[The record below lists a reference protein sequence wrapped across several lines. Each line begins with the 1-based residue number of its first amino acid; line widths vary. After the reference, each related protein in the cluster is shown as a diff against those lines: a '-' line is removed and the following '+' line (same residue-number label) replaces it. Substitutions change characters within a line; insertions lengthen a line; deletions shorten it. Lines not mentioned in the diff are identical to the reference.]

1 MKSLNIALLSLGL
14 VAAGVSSCDDRL
26 DVINPNQQ
34 TTENFGKDAS
44 TLKEAVIACY
54 NHIRM
59 EGTFARVGYNINVC
73 RGDEAWNAGQVW
85 YLPFDNLNIP
95 VTEEIAS
102 WSWRD
107 WYYTIN
113 VCNYVLQQV
122 EVATLSEDEYNEIK
136 GQALFIRGMAYY
148 ELSIMYKNPPV
159 ITDYSQYSSF
169 DGLYLSNADATQD
182 KAFDQVEADLKL
194 ALDLLPSKDKGGE
207 WAKGRANKGA
217 AAGYLSR
224 ALMFRHKFAD
234 AKTVLLD
241 IINGKYGKYDLT
253 ADFGDNFKE
262 TNAYE
267 NNIESLFEI
276 QYLDYGS
283 QGTDDE
289 WTPVNTSANATQGHA
304 IESNFGSYI
313 VGGWAD
319 ISASTWLYNLY
330 KKERTASGALD
341 PRLYYTCGTYE
352 ADYPAQG
359 LDNMFY
365 GQDMQERIDAYNA
378 LQKKEADKIK
388 AITTNANNG
397 GIPIVKHTSARQGI
411 VSTVVTGLHCGVN
424 LRIIRF
430 SEILLLA
437 AEAINEVDGPAAA
450 IPYINRVRQRAG
462 LKDLDAS
469 KFGTADKLFEQIAN
483 VERPKELGCENIRIA
498 DLLRWGFFYDSERL
512 AQMKLHTAY
521 IKTKDLYLDEI
532 KSLDDLP
539 ETGDYSLSHYQPG
552 HEYLPIWQG
561 NLDAN
566 PNLVGNCA
574 NNSTDN
580 APEFFEHGYKVHP
593 VTSLD

>member
-1 MKSLNIALLSLGL
+1 ML
-14 VAAGVSSCDDRL
+14 AAGVSSCDDRL
-26 DVINPNQQ
+26 DVVNTNQQ
-34 TTENFGKDAS
+34 TTENFGKDAA
-44 TLKEAVIACY
+44 TLNEAVIAAY

-59 EGTFARVGYNINVC
+59 EGSFARVGYNINVC

-85 YLPFDNLNIP
+85 YLPFDNLNCP
-95 VTEEIAS
+95 VTDEICS
-102 WSWRD
+102 WSWRE

-113 VCNYVLQQV
+113 VCNYILQQV
-122 EVATLSEDEYNEIK
+122 EVAPLSEDEYNEIK
-136 GQALFIRGMAYY
+136 GQALFLRGMAYY

-182 KAFDQVEADLKL
+182 KVFDQVEADMNE
-194 ALDLLPSKDKGGE
+194 ALNLLPTKEKGGE
-207 WAKGRANKGA
+207 WALGRANKGA

-234 AKTVLLD
+234 AKKVLLD
-241 IINGKYGKYDLT
+241 IIDGKYGKYDLT
-253 ADFGDNFKE
+253 QDFGDNFKE
-262 TNAYE
+262 TAVYE
-267 NNIESLFEI
+267 NNVESLFEV
-276 QYLDYGS
+276 QFLNYGK

-289 WTPVNTSANATQGHA
+289 WTPVNTSPNATQGHA
-304 IESNFGSYI
+304 IESNFASYI

-319 ISASTWLYNLY
+319 ISASSWLYNLY
-330 KKERTASGALD
+330 KKERTANGGLD

-352 ADYPAQG
+352 AEYPAQG

-365 GQDMQERIDAYNA
+365 GQDIMERITAFNATASADA
-378 LQKKEADKIK
+378 QISS
-388 AITTNANNG
+388 ICTNANNG

-469 KFGTADKLFEQIAN
+469 KFDSADKLFEQIAN
-483 VERPKELGCENIRIA
+483 VERPKELGCENVRIA
-498 DLLRWGFFYDSERL
+498 DLLRWGFFYDPQRL
-512 AQMKLHTAY
+512 EQIKLHSAY
-521 IKTKDLYLDEI
+521 IKTKNLNTDEI
-532 KSLDDLP
+532 KSLSDLP

-552 HEYLPIWQG
+552 HEYLPIFQ
-561 NLDAN
+561 NDLNAN

-580 APEFFEHGYKVHP
+580 GPEFFEHGYKVHP
-593 VTSLD
+593 VVNLD